1 MLLICCPLYMYFLEK
16 YQIISLS
23 FHCNFLIQLEFI
35 VFFFCLVL
43 INSTCL
49 VTEKK
54 TNFSTHTS
62 WRTLCC
68 VLNHWNNDE
77 NRSIWKNWCAVCDPA
92 FYQHFMIVPK
102 IQSGDF
108 QSWDMLTNSKPNEL
122 FSLQV
127 SLIFFI
133 PFPTNLLF
141 SVLQTS
147 GYPCMWSDH

>member
-1 MLLICCPLYMYFLEK
+1 
-16 YQIISLS
+16 
-23 FHCNFLIQLEFI
+23 
-35 VFFFCLVL
+35 
-43 INSTCL
+43 
-49 VTEKK
+49 
-54 TNFSTHTS
+54 
-62 WRTLCC
+62 
-68 VLNHWNNDE
+68 
-77 NRSIWKNWCAVCDPA
+77 
-92 FYQHFMIVPK
+92 MIVPK

-147 GYPCMWSDH
+147 GHPCM